1 MKKVLLTLAVL
12 CISTSNLAFATY
24 EVQYMNTGAPKNF
37 TQIAFGSNAPWL
49 PGNREIH
56 AQRVRE
62 VRRYNAETEAIRNR
76 NNHNINLNLNTNG
89 KRNSNILS
97 NESSVS
103 MKKEATS
110 TSKKVETKKFTSST
124 CNGITYYMQNNPCSL

>member
-1 MKKVLLTLAVL
+1 MKKILLTLAVL

-37 TQIAFGSNAPWL
+37 TQVTFGSNAPWL
-49 PGNREIH
+49 PGNRELH
-56 AQRVRE
+56 AQRVRQ

-76 NNHNINLNLNTNG
+76 NNINLNINTNG
-89 KRNSNILS
+89 NRSNNILTK
-97 NESSVS
+97 ESSVS
-103 MKKEATS
+103 LKNDAT

-124 CNGITYYMQNNPCSL
+124 CNGITYYMQNNPCTL